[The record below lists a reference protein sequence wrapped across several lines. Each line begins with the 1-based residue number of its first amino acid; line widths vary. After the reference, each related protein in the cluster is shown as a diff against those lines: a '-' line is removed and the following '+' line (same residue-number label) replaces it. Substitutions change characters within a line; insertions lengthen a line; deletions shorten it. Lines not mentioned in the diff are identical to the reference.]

1 MGDCRT
7 FWGEES
13 SGGINAL
20 RRIFEWTYNPQWSVE
35 RLSHVQIGI
44 VQALHAADPTVR
56 YRLLIH
62 NASNILAGL
71 HWHWKAF
78 IESKVDAYISQV
90 QALEDS
96 VASTVQAF
104 ADQVS
109 AIIKSLSD
117 TMLAAV
123 GALLG
128 SFVAALFKDKFDPT
142 IFVIGMLVYALYA
155 LLFPLGYNMT
165 YQWQRYRMLVR
176 GFQSRRERFEQ
187 RLYPENVH
195 QIVGEQIVRS
205 RRHFRRWFWATLIA
219 YAVII
224 IAAVMTVMLVPG
236 QSVLKNAFLFCYR
249 LAAALFV
256 ISQNP

>member
-1 MGDCRT
+1 M
-7 FWGEES
+7 
-13 SGGINAL
+13 
-20 RRIFEWTYNPQWSVE
+20 
-35 RLSHVQIGI
+35 
-44 VQALHAADPTVR
+44 
-56 YRLLIH
+56 
-62 NASNILAGL
+62 
-71 HWHWKAF
+71 
-78 IESKVDAYISQV
+78 DAYISQV

-142 IFVIGMLVYALYA
+142 IFVIGMLVYALYV

-165 YQWQRYRMLVR
+165 YQWQRYQMLVR

-205 RRHFRRWFWATLIA
+205 RHHFRRWFWATIIA
-219 YAVII
+219 YTIII
-224 IAAVMTVMLVPG
+224 IAAVMTVVLVPG

-249 LAAALFV
+249 LAADLFV
-256 ISQNP
+256 RSQNP